1 MIKIFISYCHKDETL
16 ISKFLNHLSPLK
28 NNGLITEWIDRKINT
43 GEDFQE
49 NIDIAL
55 ENADIICLMISD
67 NFLASNACIKEK
79 NDTLILKNS
88 KGIRVIPIIL
98 SPCAWTEHIELSEL
112 LATPTDGK
120 PITKFED
127 QNDGWLDVIKWVKP
141 VCKSINQIKQLKL
154 NDSFN
159 NFLNSADI
167 LSKSH
172 HNKETVELKDIYV
185 FPKLKKYDD
194 VEIAQKYDS
203 ENLITEILN
212 FNKIIIAGENQAG
225 KTTICK
231 VIYKIYLNLNYIP
244 VYIEDDNLFLGN
256 PLSKLEKSFQEQY
269 ENITFNEIEQ
279 NRIIPIVDNFH
290 FAKHQDKYIE
300 SFKDFKYQ
308 VFIVDDIFGLNIKN
322 QNLVKDY
329 NKFKIREFSPIERD
343 RLIRKWIQIKENDLI
358 EINPNH
364 LNQSLDEKTEMIEN
378 SLGVIFGKGI
388 MPSYPFFI
396 LSLLAAQ
403 DIQKPLDQD
412 ITSQGHC
419 YQALIYLYLRKE
431 GVNNNQIDIYSNF
444 LTELAFYIYDNGSNS
459 LPNDKFQIFIESYK
473 AKFNLPI
480 PLNDI
485 LKVLNNV
492 NICRFDSFNQFSFC
506 YTYIYY
512 FFIAKY
518 ISENIDKQKSLVTKI
533 ISNIH
538 KDENAYITIFIAH
551 HSKSNYLL
559 DELLLSAEMLFEKYE
574 PSTLETDELD
584 FFDKHEDKIVKS
596 ILPSYEHSPTDE
608 REKVLISKSRIEEDE
623 NDDKSKPEVNEED
636 LTDLVTNL
644 RFSIK
649 TVEVMGMIIKNRSGS
664 LPLERLEYI
673 YEQGLKVHLR
683 ILSSFFEII
692 KNEQTE
698 IEFIDFVKERI
709 NQINDERK
717 ENEEKELNK
726 AKVEQFAREIFWN
739 LNFGVIHGFITKAIH
754 SLGSNNLLQIA
765 ENVSN
770 REKTPSTF
778 IVNQGINMWY
788 AKSLR
793 LDEIQKR
800 ISEKS
805 FSKTAERLIKFKV
818 VEHSRL
824 HKMEYK
830 KLKEIEEK
838 LNMSTNK
845 LLSDRAKNK

>member
-1 MIKIFISYCHKDETL
+1 MIKLFISYCHKDEEL
-16 ISKFLNHLSPLK
+16 ISKFMNHISPLK
-28 NNGLITEWIDRKINT
+28 NNGLIKEWIDRKIKT

-49 NIDIAL
+49 NIDNAL
-55 ENADIICLMISD
+55 ENAEIICLMISD
-67 NFLASNACIKEK
+67 NFLASSACIKEK
-79 NDTLILKNS
+79 NDALNLKNS

-98 SPCAWTEHIELSEL
+98 SPCAWTEHTELSEL

-120 PITKFED
+120 PITKFDD
-127 QNDGWLDVIKWVKP
+127 QNDGWLDVITWIKP
-141 VCKSINQIKQLKL
+141 VCQSINQIKQLKQ
-154 NDSFN
+154 NDNFN

-231 VIYKIYLNLNYIP
+231 VIYKIYLTLNYIP

-256 PLSKLEKSFQEQY
+256 PLAKLEKSFQEQY
-269 ENITFNEIEQ
+269 ENIDFKDIEQ
-279 NRIIPIVDNFH
+279 SRLIPIVDNFH

-322 QNLVKDY
+322 QNLIKDY
-329 NKFKIREFSPIERD
+329 NKFKIREFSALERD
-343 RLIRKWIQIKENDLI
+343 KLIRKWIQIKENDFV

-444 LTELAFYIYDNGSNS
+444 LTELAFFIYKNGNNS
-459 LPNDKFQIFIESYK
+459 LPNDKFQGFIENYK
-473 AKFNLPI
+473 ASFNLPI
-480 PLNDI
+480 PLSDV

-518 ISENIDKQKSLVTKI
+518 IAENIDKNKELVTKI

-559 DELLLSAEMLFEKYE
+559 DELLLSAEMLFENYK
-574 PSTLETDELD
+574 PSTLETDELS
-584 FFDKHEDKIVKS
+584 FFDKHEEKIIKA
-596 ILPSYEHSPTDE
+596 ILPSYEHNPSEE
-608 REKVLISKSRIEEDE
+608 REKALVTKSEIEENKKDE
-623 NDDKSKPEVNEED
+623 KNIPKENNED

-683 ILSSFFEII
+683 ILSSFFELI

-698 IEFIDFVKERI
+698 IEFTDFIKERI

-717 ENEEKELNK
+717 ENDEKELNK
-726 AKVEQFAREIFWN
+726 AKIEQFAREIFWN
-739 LNFGVIHGFITKAIH
+739 LNFGVVHGFITKAIH

-770 REKTPSTF
+770 KEKTPSTF

-793 LDEIQKR
+793 LDEIQKK
-800 ISEKS
+800 ISEKN
-805 FSKTAERLIKFKV
+805 FSKTAEKLIKFKV

-824 HKMEYK
+824 HKIEYK

>member
-49 NIDIAL
+49 NIDNAL

-79 NDTLILKNS
+79 NDALILKNS

-120 PITKFED
+120 PITKFDD
-127 QNDGWLDVIKWVKP
+127 QNDGWLDVIKWIKP
-141 VCKSINQIKQLKL
+141 VCKSINQIKELKL

-159 NFLNSADI
+159 SFLNSADI

-256 PLSKLEKSFQEQY
+256 PLAKLEKSFQEQY
-269 ENITFNEIEQ
+269 ENISFNEIEQ

-329 NKFKIREFSPIERD
+329 NKFKIREFSPLERD
-343 RLIRKWIQIKENDLI
+343 KLIRKWIQIKENDLI

-444 LTELAFYIYDNGSNS
+444 LTELAFHIYYNGSNS

-485 LKVLNNV
+485 FKVLNNV

-518 ISENIDKQKSLVTKI
+518 ISENIDKQKGLVTKI

-538 KDENAYITIFIAH
+538 KEENAYITIFIAH

-596 ILPSYEHSPTDE
+596 ILPSYEHNPTEE
-608 REKVLISKSRIEEDE
+608 REKALITKSEIEENKKE
-623 NDDKSKPEVNEED
+623 DKSKPEVNDED

-683 ILSSFFEII
+683 ILTSFFEII

-698 IEFIDFVKERI
+698 TEFIDFVQERI

-717 ENEEKELNK
+717 ENDEKELNK
-726 AKVEQFAREIFWN
+726 VKVEQFAREIFWN

-800 ISEKS
+800 ISEKN

>member
-1 MIKIFISYCHKDETL
+1 MIKLFISYCHKDEEL
-16 ISKFLNHLSPLK
+16 VSKFINHISPLI
-28 NNGLITEWIDRKINT
+28 NNGLIEEWIDRKIFT

-49 NIDIAL
+49 NIDNAL
-55 ENADIICLMISD
+55 ENADIICLMISA

-79 NDTLILKNS
+79 NESLNFKNT
-88 KGIRVIPIIL
+88 KGIRVLPIIL
-98 SPCAWTEHIELSEL
+98 SPCAWTEHNELSEL
-112 LATPTDGK
+112 LASPTDGK
-120 PITKFED
+120 PITKFENQD
-127 QNDGWLDVIKWVKP
+127 EGWLDVINWIKP
-141 VCKSINQIKQLKL
+141 VCKSIKQIKQIKQ
-154 NDSFN
+154 NDVFKT
-159 NFLNSADI
+159 FLESADI

-185 FPKLKKYDD
+185 YPKLKKYDD

-203 ENLITEILN
+203 EKLITEILN
-212 FNKIIIAGENQAG
+212 FNKLIIAGENQAG

-231 VIYKIYLNLNYIP
+231 VIYRIYLNLNFLP
-244 VYIEDDNLFLGN
+244 VYIEDDNSFLGN
-256 PLSKLEKSFQEQY
+256 PIAKLEKSFQEQY
-269 ENITFNEIEQ
+269 ENISLNEIEQ
-279 NRIIPIVDNFH
+279 NRIIPIIDNFH

-322 QNLVKDY
+322 QNLIKDY
-329 NKFKIREFSPIERD
+329 NKFKIREFTALERD
-343 RLIRKWIQIKENDLI
+343 KLIRKWIQVKENDLV

-444 LTELAFYIYDNGSNS
+444 LTELAFFIYDNGSNS
-459 LPNDKFQIFIESYK
+459 LPNDKFQIFIEKYK
-473 AKFNLPI
+473 SDFNLPV
-480 PLNDI
+480 PLNEI

-518 ISENIDKQKSLVTKI
+518 ISENIEKKKQLVTKI

-559 DELLLSAEMLFEKYE
+559 DELLLSAEMLFENYK
-574 PSTLETDELD
+574 PSTLETDELS
-584 FFDKHEDKIVKS
+584 FFDKHEEKIIKS
-596 ILPSYEHSPTDE
+596 ILPAYEHNTTTE
-608 REKVLISKSRIEEDE
+608 REKILIKKSEVEENLIENNSNQ
-623 NDDKSKPEVNEED
+623 NDNSDD

-683 ILSSFFEII
+683 ILTSFFDII

-698 IEFIDFVKERI
+698 IEFTDFIIERI
-709 NQINDERK
+709 NQINEERK
-717 ENEEKELNK
+717 GNEEKELNK
-726 AKVEQFAREIFWN
+726 VKIEQFARDIFWN
-739 LNFGVIHGFITKAIH
+739 LNFGVVHGFITKAIH

-770 REKTPSTF
+770 KENTPSAF

-793 LDEIQKR
+793 LDEIEKR
-800 ISEKS
+800 IKEKN

-824 HKMEYK
+824 HKIEFK

-838 LNMSTNK
+838 LHMSTNA

>member
-1 MIKIFISYCHKDETL
+1 MIKLFISYCHKDEIL
-16 ISKFLNHLSPLK
+16 VSKFINHLAPLK
-28 NNGLITEWIDRKINT
+28 NNGLIKEWIDRKIIT
-43 GEDFQE
+43 GEEFQE
-49 NIDIAL
+49 NIDNAL
-55 ENADIICLMISD
+55 ENAEMIFLMISD
-67 NFLASNACIKEK
+67 NFLASTACLKEK
-79 NDTLILKNS
+79 NDSLLLKNK

-98 SPCAWTEHIELSEL
+98 SPCAWTEHSELSEL
-112 LATPTDGK
+112 LAIPTDGK
-120 PITKFED
+120 PITKFDD
-127 QNDGWLDVIKWVKP
+127 QNEGWLDTIKWIKP
-141 VCKSINQIKQLKL
+141 VCQSIKQIKQIKQ
-154 NDSFN
+154 NDNFN
-159 NFLNSADI
+159 DFLNGADI

-172 HNKETVELKDIYV
+172 HNKETVELNDIYV
-185 FPKLKKYDD
+185 FPKLKKYDE

-203 ENLITEILN
+203 ENFITDILD

-231 VIYKIYLNLNYIP
+231 VIYKIYLNLNYLP

-256 PLSKLEKSFQEQY
+256 PLAKLEKSFQEQY
-269 ENITFNEIEQ
+269 ENVEFKDIQQ

-290 FAKHQDKYIE
+290 FAKHPDKYIE
-300 SFKDFKYQ
+300 SFKDFTHQ
-308 VFIVDDIFGLNIKN
+308 LFIVDDIFGLNIKN
-322 QNLVKDY
+322 QNLIKDY
-329 NKFKIREFSPIERD
+329 TKFKIREFSALERD
-343 RLIRKWIQIKENDLI
+343 KLIKKWIQIKENDLV

-403 DIQKPLDQD
+403 DIQKPLDQE

-431 GVNNNQIDIYSNF
+431 GVNNNQMDIYSNF
-444 LTELAFYIYDNGSNS
+444 LTELAFFIYNNGNNGLS
-459 LPNDKFQIFIESYK
+459 NDKFQDFIENYK
-473 AKFNLPI
+473 SNFNLPI
-480 PLNDI
+480 PVTDI
-485 LKVLNNV
+485 LKVLNSV
-492 NICRFDSFNQFSFC
+492 NICRFDSFNQFNFC

-518 ISENIDKQKSLVTKI
+518 ISENIDKNKELVTKI

-559 DELLLSAEMLFEKYE
+559 DELLLSAEMLFENYD
-574 PSTLETDELD
+574 PATLETDELS
-584 FFDKHEDKIVKS
+584 FFDKHEEKIIKA
-596 ILPSYEHSPTDE
+596 ILPSYEHNTEVE
-608 REKVLISKSRIEEDE
+608 RESILNDKSEKEENKKQNDPIN
-623 NDDKSKPEVNEED
+623 NDDD
-636 LTDLVTNL
+636 LDDFVTNL

-683 ILSSFFEII
+683 ILTSFFELI

-698 IEFIDFVKERI
+698 IEFTDFIKERI
-709 NQINDERK
+709 NQINEERI
-717 ENEEKELNK
+717 ENEEKELNVSK
-726 AKVEQFAREIFWN
+726 IEQFAREIFWN
-739 LNFGVIHGFITKAIH
+739 LNFGVVHGFITKAIH
-754 SLGSNNLLQIA
+754 SLGSNNLLKIS

-770 REKTPSTF
+770 KEKTPSAF

-788 AKSLR
+788 AKSLH

-800 ISEKS
+800 ISEKN
-805 FSKTAERLIKFKV
+805 FSKTAEKVIKFKV

-824 HKMEYK
+824 HKIEFK
-830 KLKEIEEK
+830 KLKEIEDK
-838 LNMSTNK
+838 LHLSTNK

>member
-1 MIKIFISYCHKDETL
+1 MIKVFISYCHKDEIL
-16 ISKFLNHLSPLK
+16 ISKFISHLSPLK
-28 NNGLITEWIDRKINT
+28 NNGIIKEWVDRKIKT
-43 GEDFQE
+43 GEEFQE
-49 NIDIAL
+49 NIDNAL
-55 ENADIICLMISD
+55 DNAEIICLMISD
-67 NFLASNACIKEK
+67 NFLASTACIKEK
-79 NDTLILKNS
+79 NDSLLLKHK

-98 SPCAWTEHIELSEL
+98 SPCAWTEHNELSEL
-112 LATPTDGK
+112 LAIPTDGK

-127 QNDGWLDVIKWVKP
+127 QNEGWLDAIKWIKP
-141 VCKSINQIKQLKL
+141 VCQSINQIKQIKQ
-154 NDSFN
+154 NGSFN
-159 NFLNSADI
+159 DFLNSADI

-172 HNKETVELKDIYV
+172 YNKETVELRDIYV
-185 FPKLKKYDD
+185 FPKLKQYDG

-203 ENLITEILN
+203 ENFVTDILN

-231 VIYKIYLNLNYIP
+231 VIYKIYLNLNYLPI
-244 VYIEDDNLFLGN
+244 YIEDDNLFLGN
-256 PLSKLEKSFQEQY
+256 PLAKLEKSFQEQY
-269 ENITFNEIEQ
+269 ENIEFKDVEQ

-290 FAKHQDKYIE
+290 YAKHQEKYIE

-308 VFIVDDIFGLNIKN
+308 LFIVDDIFGLNIKN
-322 QNLVKDY
+322 QNLIKDY
-329 NKFKIREFSPIERD
+329 TKFKIREFSAIERNK
-343 RLIRKWIQIKENDLI
+343 LIKKWIQVKENDFI

-378 SLGVIFGKGI
+378 SLGLIFGKGI

-403 DIQKPLDQD
+403 DIQKPLDQE

-444 LTELAFYIYDNGSNS
+444 LTELAFYIYTNGNNGLSN
-459 LPNDKFQIFIESYK
+459 NKFQEFIENYK
-473 AKFNLPI
+473 SHFNLPL
-480 PLNDI
+480 PLTDI
-485 LKVLNNV
+485 LKVLSKV
-492 NICRFDSFNQFSFC
+492 NICRFDSFNQFNFC

-518 ISENIDKQKSLVTKI
+518 ISDNIDKNKKLVSKI

-559 DELLLSAEMLFEKYE
+559 DELLLSAEMLFENYA
-574 PSTLETDELD
+574 PATLETDELS
-584 FFDKHEDKIVKS
+584 FFDKHEEKIIKA
-596 ILPSYEHSPTDE
+596 ILPSYEHNTDVE
-608 REKVLISKSRIEEDE
+608 RESILNNKSENEENE
-623 NDDKSKPEVNEED
+623 KQNENINNDDDSD
-636 LTDLVTNL
+636 DFVTKL

-683 ILSSFFEII
+683 ILTSFFELI
-692 KNEQTE
+692 KNKQTE
-698 IEFIDFVKERI
+698 IEFTDFIKERL
-709 NQINDERK
+709 NQINEERIEK
-717 ENEEKELNK
+717 EEKELNITK
-726 AKVEQFAREIFWN
+726 IEQFAREIFWN
-739 LNFGVIHGFITKAIH
+739 INFGVVHGFITKAIH
-754 SLGSNNLLQIA
+754 SLGSNNLLKIA

-770 REKTPSTF
+770 KEKTPSAF

-788 AKSLR
+788 AKSLH

-800 ISEKS
+800 ISEKN
-805 FSKTAERLIKFKV
+805 FSKTAEKVIKFKI

-824 HKMEYK
+824 HKIDFK
-830 KLKEIEEK
+830 KLKEIEDK
-838 LNMSTNK
+838 LKMSTNK